1 MTLQVKKCAGE
12 LTNRF
17 MDDMIKPL
25 IKDFIA
31 TLRWVLEETENDR
44 KPG

>member
-1 MTLQVKKCAGE
+1 MRRGE
-12 LTNRF
+12 FTNRI
-17 MDDMIKPL
+17 MDYMIKPL

-44 KPG
+44 KTG